1 VESHQPVQIDNA
13 LNAKIKSL
21 GTYGEVLVDIAPRL
35 PGVIR
40 GEIDRLELLLQK
52 DRLYRLYEPE
62 SHYTCYERLVKCI
75 KLLQFKNPNL
85 RILEIGAGTAS
96 TWMPILEA
104 LYSNSDGFELG
115 SYDLIIAS
123 NVLHATG
130 DINTTLRNVRDL
142 LKLNGELALMEATAL
157 KIHSAVIFGMLP
169 GWWLGNTDNRV
180 ESPLLDISG
189 WHDRLRRC
197 GFSGI
202 NFEMH
207 DYDSVGDYQM
217 SVIISSATSHPGPLP
232 LSRRNLMGR
241 MSTAS
246 EVSTAECATSGLK
259 AGFSTYPKLLTDLI
273 GDSPQ
278 TIIVVSGSEEN
289 NRIAGHVA
297 DLLPSVKPSIHVK
310 KTLLA
315 EAEMSEDQLVVVVL
329 EVSLIVGLT
338 RCLRS
343 EDLSAKVVTLDLE
356 LNHGSGLQVAGKIIG
371 MLDHAFGLSA
381 PQTSALLELEY
392 ANKQGIKSR
401 RALTLR
407 THEPGLLDSH
417 YWAGS
422 GRHSQRVGAEEVRV
436 ELQYVSLNFKDIM
449 VAMGQLGGYTAM
461 LLEGSRKVVE
471 LGQALHDQYAVGNSV
486 YVTHWDG
493 LAMTSVIDP
502 WNVRH
507 FPKTIPIEVATAIP
521 TAYTTVLYSLRNV
534 ANLQEGE
541 TSLIHSGAGAVG
553 QAAISIAQYLKAG
566 AIFVTVGN
574 AKKRTLVRE
583 QFQIPNENIFSSRD
597 LGFFDQILRQTKY
610 HGVNVVLN
618 SLSEDVLQRSCSLLA
633 PFGRFVE
640 IGKKDIISNVR
651 LKIGCLER
659 SVSFTTVDLTLLA
672 KRKPAFHQE
681 LYRSVFDLANKQKIK
696 VLSPLTINGLSE
708 LEASFRMM
716 QAGKHMGRL
725 LLNLDP
731 EMTFPVQPQKPPAP
745 KLKGDCSYL
754 EMGGTGGLG
763 GLIIK
768 HLASLGAKHIVTLS
782 RSGPHGSV
790 MDTVAFET
798 IKDQAREFPIRGIIQ
813 GAMVLQHDSLMDNV
827 SYEQW
832 QAAMESKVMGTMNL
846 HQVFGDTLDVFI
858 FLSSLAGTIGSYA
871 QGNYCAGNIFQD
883 SLARHRASLGLPAR
897 SIDVGAVEGDSHTV
911 ENQDTIDFV
920 IGQGLQSYKAEEF
933 LATINEAIHNPLASS
948 SFGGAA
954 GLRHKPN

>member
-1 VESHQPVQIDNA
+1 MH
-13 LNAKIKSL
+13 
-21 GTYGEVLVDIAPRL
+21 LVY
-35 PGVIR
+35 
-40 GEIDRLELLLQK
+40 LLLK
-52 DRLYRLYEPE
+52 
-62 SHYTCYERLVKCI
+62 
-75 KLLQFKNPNL
+75 F
-85 RILEIGAGTAS
+85 
-96 TWMPILEA
+96 
-104 LYSNSDGFELG
+104 
-115 SYDLIIAS
+115 
-123 NVLHATG
+123 
-130 DINTTLRNVRDL
+130 
-142 LKLNGELALMEATAL
+142 
-157 KIHSAVIFGMLP
+157 
-169 GWWLGNTDNRV
+169 
-180 ESPLLDISG
+180 
-189 WHDRLRRC
+189 
-197 GFSGI
+197 
-202 NFEMH
+202 
-207 DYDSVGDYQM
+207 
-217 SVIISSATSHPGPLP
+217 
-232 LSRRNLMGR
+232 
-241 MSTAS
+241 
-246 EVSTAECATSGLK
+246 
-259 AGFSTYPKLLTDLI
+259 
-273 GDSPQ
+273 
-278 TIIVVSGSEEN
+278 
-289 NRIAGHVA
+289 
-297 DLLPSVKPSIHVK
+297 
-310 KTLLA
+310 
-315 EAEMSEDQLVVVVL
+315 
-329 EVSLIVGLT
+329 
-338 RCLRS
+338 
-343 EDLSAKVVTLDLE
+343 
-356 LNHGSGLQVAGKIIG
+356 
-371 MLDHAFGLSA
+371 
-381 PQTSALLELEY
+381 SALLELEY
-392 ANKQGIKSR
+392 AVRNDQTGIKSR
-401 RALTLR
+401 RASTLR
-407 THEPGLLDSH
+407 IHEPGLLDSH

-422 GRHSQRVGAEEVRV
+422 EQHSQRVGAEEVRV

-461 LLEGSRKVVE
+461 LLQGSGKVVE

-493 LAMTSVIDP
+493 LTMTSVIVP

-583 QFQIPNENIFSSRD
+583 QFQIPNENIFSSPD

-640 IGKKDIISNVR
+640 IGKKDIISNAR

-659 SVSFTTVDLTLLA
+659 SASLITVDLTLLA

-716 QAGKHMGRL
+716 QAGIHMGRL

-754 EMGGTGGLG
+754 EMGGTGGPG

-790 MDTVAFET
+790 TDTVAFET

-813 GAMVLQHDSLMDNV
+813 GAMVLQ
-827 SYEQW
+827 W
-832 QAAMESKVMGTMNL
+832 QAAMESKVMGTTNL

-858 FLSSLAGTIGSYA
+858 FLSSLAGTIASYT
-871 QGNYCAGNIFQD
+871 QGNYCVGNTFQD
-883 SLARHRASLGLPAR
+883 PLARHRASLGLPAR
-897 SIDVGAVEGDSHTV
+897 SIDVGAVEGDGHTA
-911 ENQDTIDFV
+911 ENQDAIDFV
-920 IGQGLQSYKAEEF
+920 ILQGRQSYQAEGF
-933 LATINEAIHNPLASS
+933 LATVNEAI
-948 SFGGAA
+948 
-954 GLRHKPN
+954 